1 GNQMPLDAVEI
12 SDNHYDELLAAL
24 ASGLEIVAGEDGG
37 PVAVDPPSLTLEQG
51 WSCLRHRR
59 DQLLAASDWRVASD
73 SPLSDDAMAA
83 WKNYRQALRDLP
95 DVTPDPLAPIWP
107 EPPR

>member
-1 GNQMPLDAVEI
+1 MPLDAVEI

-37 PVAVDPPSLTLEQG
+37 PVAVDPPPLTLEQG
-51 WSCLRHRR
+51 WSCLRRRR

-73 SPLSDDAMAA
+73 SPLPASALAA
-83 WKNYRQALRDLP
+83 WRAYRQALRDLP
-95 DVTPDPLAPIWP
+95 DSTVDPLTPIWP
-107 EPPR
+107 DPPR